1 VIAAFKDHPAI
12 GGYKAS
18 DEPAW
23 GHVPLDNVVRAYR
36 AIREVDPNHPVLVL
50 HAPKFTADVIAPYM
64 PGCDVTGEDIFPIG
78 YPPGKHSDLPNK
90 ELSVVADETDKIMKA
105 AGGKPVWITLQI
117 AWSGVSRPGTN
128 TLRYPTFFE
137 ERYMTYAAII
147 HGARG
152 INYFGGSIVVDM
164 NARDAQLGWNWTFWE
179 RVLKPV
185 VQEIGEKSPMNP
197 ALLVPNSKLPIKLE
211 GAKDV
216 DFCVRE
222 AGNDLFILAAKREG
236 ETSQVTFSG
245 LPAPDGT
252 SELLFESPRKVT
264 VKAGSFTDWFA
275 PHEVHVYRFPRS
287 SH

>member
-1 VIAAFKDHPAI
+1 
-12 GGYKAS
+12 
-18 DEPAW
+18 
-23 GHVPLDNVVRAYR
+23 
-36 AIREVDPNHPVLVL
+36 
-50 HAPKFTADVIAPYM
+50 
-64 PGCDVTGEDIFPIG
+64 
-78 YPPGKHSDLPNK
+78 
-90 ELSVVADETDKIMKA
+90 
-105 AGGKPVWITLQI
+105 
-117 AWSGVSRPGTN
+117 
-128 TLRYPTFFE
+128 
-137 ERYMTYAAII
+137 MTYAAII

-264 VKAGSFTDWFA
+264 VKAGSFSDWFA